1 MESPEKASLCNQASR
16 WRGDPL
22 TGGLRW
28 SELLLREFLSEF
40 VNNFSHSGWSFPVV
54 TRVDI
59 CSDQTRINQHK
70 GSSETRDPS
79 VGDD

>member
-16 WRGDPL
+16 WRGDLL

-40 VNNFSHSGWSFPVV
+40 VNHFSHSGWSFPVV

-59 CSDQTRINQHK
+59 YPDQARINK
-70 GSSETRDPS
+70 YTSASETRKPP